1 LNERRYEMQ
10 KSVSDL
16 GAGAYLLMHGWKPL
30 GRRGKD
36 IIFDVDEADVSEF
49 DDLQLRYLTSEFH
62 RFDACIM
69 SLKKMGE
76 CRVKE

>member
-1 LNERRYEMQ
+1 MQ
-10 KSVSDL
+10 KAVGDL

-36 IIFDVDEADVSEF
+36 IVFEVKSEEVEEF
-49 DDLQLRYLTSEFH
+49 EDRQLQYLTSEFH

-69 SLKKMGE
+69 SLKKMGN
-76 CRVKE
+76 CKIKE

>member
-1 LNERRYEMQ
+1 MR
-10 KSVSDL
+10 KTVSDL

-36 IIFDVDEADVSEF
+36 IIFDVDEKDTIEF
-49 DDLQLRYLTSEFH
+49 NDLQLNYLTSEFH

-76 CRVKE
+76 CRGHE

>member
-1 LNERRYEMQ
+1 MQ
-10 KSVSDL
+10 RTVSDL

-36 IIFDVDEADVSEF
+36 IIFDVKEEEVVEF
-49 DDLQLRYLTSEFH
+49 DSLQLNYLTSEFH

-69 SLKKMGE
+69 SLKKMGQ
-76 CRVKE
+76 CHIKE

>member
-1 LNERRYEMQ
+1 MI
-10 KSVSDL
+10 KHVSDL

-36 IIFDVDEADVSEF
+36 ILFEVAESEMGEF
-49 DDLQLRYLTSEFH
+49 DKLQLNYLTSEFH

-76 CRVKE
+76 CHIKE

>member
-1 LNERRYEMQ
+1 ML
-10 KSVSDL
+10 KAVSDL

-36 IIFDVDEADVSEF
+36 IVFEVPEEDGPEF

-76 CRVKE
+76 CRLKE